1 MSKTDNEWRPKTVG
15 EYREL
20 AQCIASTFIIPQHLK
35 EGTIEYW
42 LTVTPF
48 HIEQALYHLEFL
60 IHTIRDK
67 DLNILHGGSVTHR
80 GNEQVCYYVQE
91 LFLLAWMALDA
102 NTGNAWIGGMFEDY
116 DDLYNNHWPKNP
128 QATAFTE
135 AGLSAM
141 EATFAF
147 FDMFHHTVPYIRD
160 ISNSSVVEPKPC
172 KAVQAMKE
180 AVKLVLNR
188 ILPENEWPTS
198 KIEREIK
205 TLIVQ
210 INHELKQYQ
219 ASTAPEPE
227 SLQSPVLSN
236 LTLTQRRVLDAFIEA
251 IQSLGIKPGLRGAIK
266 AAHKWLCEKYP
277 NDYWQ
282 DKTNYNLFAK
292 HLRAAKKTDIQSS
305 KDSLDFKDQSLMSH
319 NITNNTD

>member
-20 AQCIASTFIIPQHLK
+20 AQCIASTTFIIPQHLKEGTIVSILRTFIIPQHLK

-227 SLQSPVLSN
+227 NKEHDEWLSN
-236 LTLTQRRVLDAFIEA
+236 KDASAILGVTEGHVSRLTKDGKLKKQGKKLSKISVLKYKHERDTKEA
-251 IQSLGIKPGLRGAIK
+251 K
-266 AAHKWLCEKYP
+266 ADFQELQK
-277 NDYWQ
+277 D
-282 DKTNYNLFAK
+282 TAK
-292 HLRAAKKTDIQSS
+292 I
-305 KDSLDFKDQSLMSH
+305 KDQH
-319 NITNNTD
+319 